1 MVKIASE
8 KITVEL
14 MIKLYCRKK
23 HGNRSSLCPK
33 CAELKEYALERLD
46 KCPFGDEKPACKAC
60 KIHCYDAE
68 KRNQIKDLMRFSG
81 PRMLLYFPY
90 EYLRHKLQL

>member
-1 MVKIASE
+1 
-8 KITVEL
+8 
-14 MIKLYCRKK
+14 
-23 HGNRSSLCPK
+23 
-33 CAELKEYALERLD
+33 LKEYALERLD
-46 KCPFGDEKPACKAC
+46 KCPFGDEKPACKEC